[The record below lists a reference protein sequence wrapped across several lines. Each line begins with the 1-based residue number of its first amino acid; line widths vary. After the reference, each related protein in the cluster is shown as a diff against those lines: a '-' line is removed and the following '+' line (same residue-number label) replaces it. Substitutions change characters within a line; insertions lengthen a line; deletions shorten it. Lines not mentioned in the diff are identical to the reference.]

1 MSDIKFRPVRGTEE
15 KILNAPIREGRV
27 YFATDSGRMYMDKD
41 GLRIPVGG
49 GTSSVHYGK
58 KIHAE
63 PPSDSQIEFEF
74 SLYEIEGNEVGEQQ
88 LTIPNPDDLILNIP
102 DGCFY
107 RVLTV
112 DRDAE
117 IIHAGRLT
125 IAGSGGSGGSGGGG
139 STENKGK
146 TDIVRLTPQ
155 NVTVLYGSKYEIGFN
170 VKAVDASGAPT
181 GNGRYRLTV
190 NGVEKKTGIV
200 RQGDNYIDVTDLIVN
215 ESNTIQ
221 VFIYTDIGAESDD
234 IQNRKWTINTT
245 RLALTWDYDE
255 TQANNLADAK
265 YNFKFSVSG
274 TVEKTVHIIINNNY
288 ELKKTFTSAA
298 EQTLEI
304 IPTDYFQHGSVPV
317 EMYVTADLDGTLVQT
332 PSIIKQM
339 IFYDENNKSPIVS
352 CGLNITDLQQYD
364 TVQIPIVLYSV
375 DNILNDAKITLKEEG
390 IPVDEWE
397 EVENNKQ
404 YYWAYTP
411 TVSGVRNLMIQ
422 SGSTELTLTVNIIP
436 LDIDIEEIGDYA
448 FKFKANEFPSNT
460 AIQNWNSNNVTVS
473 FSDNFD
479 WENGGLK
486 TEKLANGTTRQ
497 SVVIK
502 AGTTMTINYNLFEKE
517 AQLKGKNFKMIYKTT
532 GCYDYDAT
540 FLNCKN
546 INYIVGL
553 TSEVKLEEFEGK
565 TIKCSKNAILDE
577 NLNVILETPEEL
589 TFDLT
594 VEENVE
600 KFNNSYI
607 ELDNTIYFCSIITK
621 EDAETIEEK
630 YIITWRPAVAEEN
643 GVGLLMTAQTA
654 TIRSSGTKTEIP
666 YCEDNYME
674 FEFDVWPQNGKTN
687 FIQGWLDG
695 VPCSIA
701 VYPSG
706 KDFLQSTLMPITIG
720 SPDCD
725 VIIYLVKVY
734 ESHLSN
740 EGHLTN
746 FIADAPNASEMLA
759 RFRRNDILNE
769 MGEISPEKLALA
781 NPDCTVHLYD
791 VDRIPL
797 TKKDYVLV
805 HEYTQYL
812 GSDQA
817 RLHATNALYKVQGTS
832 SSAYVVAAANMDT
845 NFKPKDKHYT
855 EAGYPVYTPTFTDGE
870 GNDLLSKGGWAMDD
884 KAIPCTFFCTKVN
897 VASCEQ
903 ANNALNQEWYNQYQP
918 YVSSVRRKIRA
929 DGRLHRDTMQF
940 KQGVIFLKDRNQVE
954 NSDTNTKNNVFRE
967 TPGYMANPWYKMYSI
982 GSMGNSKDNV
992 HVFHDEDNPLECC
1005 IENGDNQLPGQWM
1018 TVPQG
1023 GYEVDGKF
1031 VAVDIT
1037 VDDIVANRD
1046 TMIMCPDGKERTAWD
1061 LWYKGMDEVYGF
1073 RYPDGIDEA
1082 FGEENENEEN
1092 ATKMVKGWY
1101 DFVNWMAHS
1110 NPSPK
1115 YQAIEFENEAA
1126 FIKNTSQLYIRN
1138 FDENGKVLSHT
1149 VVNKNTDSYDPS
1161 KKYFIMTPHI
1171 FGYTEEPLGEEKE
1184 FGAYT
1189 FRNTEYT
1196 RTLAGTTVATYAG
1209 KYTHDTY
1216 EYRMAKMLSE
1226 CEDHLIMDSIVYH
1239 YLFIER
1245 HTMIDN
1251 VAKNTFWSSAD
1262 CTHWDLTRDY
1272 DNDTADGND
1281 NQGKLTLTYGY
1292 EIGDLRNGVSVF
1304 NAPNSVWLNFIDGLY
1319 TVRQAMYQKLDTDG
1333 GVWDDE
1339 AYLKKF
1345 EEWQNIVPE
1354 RCWIEDYHRKYIRP
1368 FTEYGDSMYFGML
1381 EGGQKKHQRKQ
1392 YENYHNIYTNSEYFG
1407 KETNGSYITMRCNTV
1422 DEGGIDLT
1430 TIKIPIKVYSDCY
1443 IWGAFGS
1450 GTTNPNIKARVK
1462 RGETVYISSPIS
1474 NIADATSYLFPASS
1488 FQQIGSELAGEDG
1501 LEKFGLKQF
1510 SVAKSPKLSKVV
1522 LGTYTSGVNNNLLEE
1537 VGFEGNPLLRELYIC
1552 GYNANAKIELNLS
1565 NATGLQILDARRS
1578 SMFSTITFANGAPV
1592 RDIKLEEPVGLVMHN
1607 LKQLEILSITRYNSL
1622 KSIDIDNIDNEFGEH
1637 SKTIFQN
1644 MIVAGD
1650 TTYGLKNINWTL
1662 TGLTE
1667 IENGSEP
1674 IALIDKTYL
1683 SNYPITDYRETS
1695 LTGNILV
1702 NHENNYDAAKQYE
1715 IYNKYAIDK
1724 KLSKLNINFNPTD
1737 LYTIE
1742 IYDGNNSPMWTKK
1755 IIKNNNVDSTFLSTG
1770 PNGAFDVSKIVR
1782 ASSQQFVY
1790 TFTQSW
1796 EVYDINN
1803 PENPVKLR
1811 TLDAST
1817 NNGIPEWSGV
1827 VQNLRFVPVF
1837 DEAIRRYYLTFYN
1850 GDGNILF
1857 DDIEVEYGTKRDQ
1870 FLPPTIPYKDDS
1882 SLPED
1887 RTYSFIGY
1895 ALMKNSTTPISADYF
1910 VQNNQSFYPL
1920 FEEISVYD
1928 NIHPEYFRVEGAWS
1942 YIDDVDSSYNLDG
1955 VILTLDK
1962 QVTGKLTIPSY
1973 FEYNG
1978 QTLPVVGINNSFR
1991 AGKPTEYNYGNNGL
2005 MLTQVFFQEDS
2016 LIRFFGTAA
2025 FMGDNSVGAGIQT
2038 IEFPKSLRVIESNC
2052 FREAPLKIRG
2062 IGRESGC
2069 LYCIKD
2075 QAFQGAFK
2083 ASSSGVIDEI
2093 NIASTVSRIDG
2104 AAFRIL
2110 MGTDTGTIANINI
2123 GSQDKPSNLLFSNT
2137 KRANAFAINN
2147 ANTWFIFDQ
2156 NPQNKITNINIYM
2169 TESTKA
2175 DLDNIEG
2182 GIGKFVDTTNI
2193 TDVHTPVVS

>member
-1 MSDIKFRPVRGTEE
+1 MSNVKFRPVRGTEE
-15 KILNAPIREGRV
+15 SIINAPVREGRV

-41 GLRIPVGG
+41 GLRIPIGG
-49 GTSSVHYGK
+49 GTSGIHYGNK
-58 KIHAE
+58 HYAE

-74 SLYEIEGNEVGEQQ
+74 SLYEIEGNEVGGQQ

-107 RVLTV
+107 RVLRV
-112 DRDAE
+112 DKDAE
-117 IIHAGRLT
+117 IIHVGRLT
-125 IAGSGGSGGSGGGG
+125 IAGSGGSGGGGG
-139 STENKGK
+139 SSENKGK
-146 TDIVRLTPQ
+146 TDITNTTTNGIVTRTA
-155 NVTVLYGSKYEIGFN
+155 TVLFGSKCEISFD

-181 GNGRYRLTV
+181 GNGRYVLTV
-190 NGVEKKTGIV
+190 NNVEKMKGV
-200 RQGDNYIDVTDLIVN
+200 AKQGTNVIDISELIVN
-215 ESNTIQ
+215 ETNT
-221 VFIYTDIGAESDD
+221 VKVYIYTDIGAENDD
-234 IQNRKWTINTT
+234 VQNRTWTIYTT
-245 RLALTWDYDE
+245 RLALTWNYDE

-288 ELKKTFTSAA
+288 ELTKTFKSAA
-298 EQTLEI
+298 EQVLEI
-304 IPTDYFQHGSVPV
+304 IPTDYFQHGAVPV
-317 EMYVTADLDGTLVQT
+317 EMYVTADLDGTPVQT
-332 PSIIKQM
+332 PSIVKQM
-339 IFYDENNKSPIVS
+339 IFYDENNKSPIIS
-352 CGLNITDLQQYD
+352 CGLISSDLQQYD
-364 TVQIPIVLYSV
+364 TTQIPIVLYSV

-390 IPVDEWE
+390 MPVDEWE
-397 EVENNKQ
+397 EVENSKQ

-411 TVSGVRNLMIQ
+411 TVSGIRNLMIQ
-422 SGSTELTLTVNIIP
+422 SGSVELTLTVNVIP
-436 LDIDIEEIGDYA
+436 LDIEIEEIGDYA
-448 FKFKANEFPSNT
+448 FKFKANEFPSNA

-502 AGTTMTINYNLFEKE
+502 AGTSMTINYNLFEKE

-553 TSEVKLEEFEGK
+553 TSAVKLEDFEGK
-565 TIKCSKNAILDE
+565 TVKCSKNAILDE
-577 NLNVILETPEEL
+577 NLNVVLEIPEEL
-589 TFDLT
+589 NFDLT
-594 VEENVE
+594 IEENIE

-607 ELDNTIYFCSIITK
+607 ELDNIIYFCSIITK
-621 EDAETIEEK
+621 ENAETIEEK
-630 YIITWRPAVAEEN
+630 YTITWRPAVAEEN

-654 TIRSSGTKTEIP
+654 TIRSSGTKTAIP

-725 VIIYLVKVY
+725 VVLYLIKVY

-740 EGHLTN
+740 EAHLTN

-759 RFRRNDILNE
+759 RFKRNDILNE
-769 MGEISPEKLALA
+769 QGEISPEKLALA

-817 RLHATNALYKVQGTS
+817 RLHATNVLYKVQGTS
-832 SSAYVVAAANMDT
+832 SAAYVVAAANIDT

-855 EAGYPVYTPTFTDGE
+855 EAGYPIYKPTFTDGK
-870 GNDLLSKGGWAMDD
+870 GNDLLSKGGWSMDD
-884 KAIPCTFFCTKVN
+884 EAIPCTFFCTKVN

-918 YVSSVRRKIRA
+918 YVSSVRKKTRA
-929 DGRLHRDTMQF
+929 DGKKHRDTMQF
-940 KQGVIFLKDRNQVE
+940 KQGVIFMKDRNQVT

-967 TPGYMANPWYKMYSI
+967 TPGYVNSPWYKMYSI
-982 GSMGNSKDNV
+982 GSMGNSKDNI

-1037 VDDIVANRD
+1037 VDDIVANRN

-1149 VVNKNTDSYDPS
+1149 AVNKETDSYDS
-1161 KKYFIMTPHI
+1161 NKKYFIMTPHT

-1196 RTLAGTTVATYAG
+1196 RTLAGTIVDTYAG

-1226 CEDHLIMDSIVYH
+1226 CEDHLVMDSIVYH

-1251 VAKNTFWSSAD
+1251 VAKNTFWSSSD

-1319 TVRQAMYQKLDTDG
+1319 VLRQTMYQKLDTDG

-1430 TIKIPIKVYSDCY
+1430 QIKIPIKVYSDCY

-1522 LGTYTSGVNNNLLEE
+1522 LGTYGSGVNNNLLEE

-1565 NATGLQILDARRS
+1565 NATGLQVLDARRS

-1592 RDIKLEEPVGLVMHN
+1592 YDIKLEEPVGLVMHN
-1607 LKQLEILSITRYNSL
+1607 LKQLRNLSITRYNSL

-1702 NHENNYDAAKQYE
+1702 NHEGNYDATKQYQ

-1724 KLSKLNINFNPTD
+1724 KLSKLNINFIPTD

-1742 IYDGNNSPMWTKK
+1742 IYDGNNNPMWTKK
-1755 IIKNNNVDSTFLSTG
+1755 IIKNNNVDNTFLSEG
-1770 PNGAFDVSKIVR
+1770 PDGAFDVIKIVR

-1796 EVYDINN
+1796 EVYNVND
-1803 PENPVKLR
+1803 PKNPVKLR

-1817 NNGIPEWSGV
+1817 NNGVPEWSGV
-1827 VQNLRFVPVF
+1827 TQNLRFVPVF
-1837 DEAIRRYYLTFYN
+1837 DESIRRYYLTFYN
-1850 GDGNILF
+1850 GDGNILEEK
-1857 DDIEVEYGTKRDQ
+1857 EVEYGTKRDQ
-1870 FLPPTIPYKDDS
+1870 FVPNVIPYKDDS
-1882 SLPED
+1882 SLPTEM
-1887 RTYSFIGY
+1887 TYGFDGY
-1895 ALMKNSTTPISADYF
+1895 ALMKNSTTPISAEYY
-1910 VQNNQSFYPL
+1910 VQNNQAFYPL
-1920 FEEISVYD
+1920 FSQISVYD
-1928 NIHPEYFRVEGAWS
+1928 NVHPEYFFVEGIWTYKDA
-1942 YIDDVDSSYNLDG
+1942 VDSSYDLEG
-1955 VILTLDK
+1955 VVLGLNREVYNKI
-1962 QVTGKLTIPSY
+1962 TIPSFY
-1973 FEYNG
+1973 EYNG
-1978 QTLPVVGINNSFR
+1978 ITYPVVSINDSFR
-1991 AGKPTEYNYGNNGL
+1991 ALDDTRYTYAAFGRSLKRVFFREDSQIRMFGNN
-2005 MLTQVFFQEDS
+2005 
-2016 LIRFFGTAA
+2016 A
-2025 FMGDNSVGAGIQT
+2025 FRGDPTTGNGIEH
-2038 IEFPKSLRVIESNC
+2038 IEYPKSLRVIGSTC
-2052 FREAPLKIRG
+2052 FCGTPLRTTN
-2062 IGRESGC
+2062 IGRESGN
-2069 LYCIKD
+2069 LYYIKND
-2075 QAFQGAFK
+2075 AYRGAFQNPK
-2083 ASSSGVIDEI
+2083 VSVIEEI

-2104 AAFRIL
+2104 NAFRYLATNLSITTL
-2110 MGTDTGTIANINI
+2110 NV
-2123 GSQDKPSNLLFSNT
+2123 GSKEHPSQLLFSRTSQGEGGGTIIFEQNYGSYLTNLNFYMTENT
-2137 KRANAFAINN
+2137 LADLNN
-2147 ANTWFIFDQ
+2147 AGGISKFVINDY
-2156 NPQNKITNINIYM
+2156 ITNINTI
-2169 TESTKA
+2169 
-2175 DLDNIEG
+2175 
-2182 GIGKFVDTTNI
+2182 V
-2193 TDVHTPVVS
+2193 